1 MKRIRWLIGTILIF
15 VTLVIVIFYDLPLML
30 KWQSGFVSR
39 CFLILLLCALL
50 CIWRILR
57 GPTPADRA
65 VAIDILGILIVGF
78 CALLSH
84 PTGRDWYIDI
94 GIAWALQSFI
104 GTIALAKYLEGR
116 SFDE

>member
-1 MKRIRWLIGTILIF
+1 MHRIRWLIGTILIF
-15 VTLVIVIFYDLPLML
+15 AIIAVIIFYDLPSML
-30 KWQSGFVSR
+30 KWQSTFVSR
-39 CFLILLLCALL
+39 CFLVLLLCAIF
-50 CIWRILR
+50 CIYRVLR
-57 GPTPADRA
+57 GPTSADRV

-94 GIAWALQSFI
+94 AIAWALQSFI
-104 GTIALAKYLEGR
+104 GTLALAKYLEGK